1 MALSQLEKEDKE
13 RDAQFKQALHGKTG
27 EGRGGLIA
35 AMGKNKEAQK
45 AAVDEYFK
53 HWDNKA
59 SAEETEETRKARR
72 DEYATLTRHYYNLAT
87 DLYEYGWSQSFH
99 FCRFSTG
106 EPFRQAIARH
116 EHYLALKMNLQ
127 ENQKVLDVGCGV
139 GGPAREICKFS
150 GANITGLNNNDYQI
164 ERATQYAKKEGLAH
178 KLNYV
183 KGDFMQMS
191 FEDNSFDAV
200 YAIEATVHAPSLE
213 GIYSEIFRVLKPG
226 GVFGVYEWLMTDAYD
241 NNNPH
246 HREIR
251 LGIEQGDG
259 ISNMEKI
266 EVALAAMKAAGFEL
280 ELNEDLAD
288 RPDEFPWYW
297 PLSGELKYMQ
307 SIWDFPTLV
316 RMTKLGRGI
325 VHKFVGAL
333 EMINLAPRGTQKTA
347 DSLAVAA
354 DCLVAGGREKLFTP
368 MYLMVARKPV
378 KK

>member
-368 MYLMVARKPV
+368 MYLMVARKPA